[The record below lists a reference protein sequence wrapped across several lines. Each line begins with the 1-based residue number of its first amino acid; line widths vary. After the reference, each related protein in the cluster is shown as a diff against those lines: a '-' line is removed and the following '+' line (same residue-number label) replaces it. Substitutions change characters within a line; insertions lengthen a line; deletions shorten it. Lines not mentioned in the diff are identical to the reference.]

1 MSVSLYAR
9 VSTSDKDQDPETQLM
24 AMRDYCDG
32 IGWAVH
38 RGYVDRAS
46 ANDLAGR
53 TAWRELQDDA
63 AKRRFQA
70 VVVWNLDRAF
80 RSVKHMNDTLPA
92 WEMAGVS
99 FTSQREHL
107 DTSTPYG
114 RLLADRQP
122 ALAVFKTA
130 AFVHSAIPPLQLT
143 IVIMAPP

>member
-1 MSVSLYAR
+1 MRS
-9 VSTSDKDQDPETQLM
+9 STCRNTS
-24 AMRDYCDG
+24 
-32 IGWAVH
+32 
-38 RGYVDRAS
+38 RGTATSAS
-46 ANDLAGR
+46 GNTSR
-53 TAWRELQDDA
+53 RSWRELQDDA

-92 WEMAGVS
+92 WETAGVS
-99 FTSQREHL
+99 FTSQREQL